1 MSHIST
7 YIGAKITNVS
17 LLLKVAKAK
26 GYEVI
31 EGQQIVRQFGSNAVE
46 CVGSVKL
53 TGWRYPIA
61 ITESGELKYDHFG
74 SMPNT
79 MDLLGNLVQRYNEE
93 VVSQSIDYSKVQN
106 FYKEKLPDG
115 NLKLVFEY

>member
-7 YIGAKITNVS
+7 YTSKITNID
-17 LLLKVAKAK
+17 LLLKVAKVK
-26 GYEVI
+26 GYEAI
-31 EGQQIVRQFGSNAVE
+31 AGQQVVRQFGANAVE

-61 ITESGELKYDHFG
+61 ITSKGELKYDHFG

-79 MDLLGNLVQRYNEE
+79 MDLLGKFVQRYNEE
-93 VVSQSIDYSKVQN
+93 VVSKSIDYSKVQS

>member
-7 YIGAKITNVS
+7 YIGVKITDFD
-17 LLLKVAKAK
+17 LLLTIAKAK

-31 EGQQIVRQFGSNAVE
+31 EGQQIVRQFGSNVVE

-74 SMPNT
+74 SEPNT
-79 MDLLGNLVQRYNEE
+79 MDLLGKFVQRYNEE